1 MNDEIERSMYIA
13 EDQIQSAKR
22 RAIRELESKS
32 EVKEHKPLTL
42 FHVVLIGIYLGLY
55 AFILVQ
61 IMKGGNVSLKTAT
74 DFFERYLK

>member
-1 MNDEIERSMYIA
+1 MNDDIRRSMFIA
-13 EDQIQSAKR
+13 QDEIMSTKR
-22 RAIRELESKS
+22 RALRELESKT

-61 IMKGGNVSLKTAT
+61 IVKGGNVSLKTAT